1 MKKLVLITGIILMV
15 CLFTSVYASPAAT
28 VETGAGIS
36 EEEKTEE
43 KGNENEVFVLKSE
56 NNRIVVYR
64 FGDETPYMTTDTFVS
79 TLPKGDIMLLEKGIE
94 VKGEENLRKSLEDF
108 CS

>member
-15 CLFTSVYASPAAT
+15 CLFTSVYAAPAAT
-28 VETGAGIS
+28 VGTQVSVTDEN
-36 EEEKTEE
+36 KD
-43 KGNENEVFVLKSE
+43 NENEVLVLKSE
-56 NNRIVVYR
+56 NNYIVVYK
-64 FGDETPYMTTDTFVS
+64 FGENTPYMTTDTLVS

-94 VKGEENLRKSLEDF
+94 VKGEENLKKSLEDF

>member
-15 CLFTSVYASPAAT
+15 CLFTSVYAAPAAT
-28 VETGAGIS
+28 VGTQVSVTDEN
-36 EEEKTEE
+36 KDN
-43 KGNENEVFVLKSE
+43 KNEVFVLKSE
-56 NNRIVVYR
+56 NNYIVVYK
-64 FGDETPYMTTDTFVS
+64 FGENTPYMTTDTLVS

-94 VKGEENLRKSLEDF
+94 VKGEENLKKSLEDF

>member
-15 CLFTSVYASPAAT
+15 CLFTSVYAAPAAT
-28 VETGAGIS
+28 VGTHVSVTDEN
-36 EEEKTEE
+36 

-56 NNRIVVYR
+56 NNYIVVYK
-64 FGDETPYMTTDTFVS
+64 FGENTPYMTTDTLVS

-94 VKGEENLRKSLEDF
+94 VKGEDNLKKSLEDF

>member
-28 VETGAGIS
+28 VGTETTA
-36 EEEKTEE
+36 TEE
-43 KGNENEVFVLKSE
+43 KRENDNDVFVMKSE

-64 FGDETPYMTTDTFVS
+64 YGEETPYLTTDTLVS

-94 VKGEENLRKSLEDF
+94 VKGEENLKKSLEDY

>member
-15 CLFTSVYASPAAT
+15 CLFVSVYAAPAAT
-28 VETGAGIS
+28 VGTQVSVTDEN
-36 EEEKTEE
+36 

-56 NNRIVVYR
+56 NNYIVVYK
-64 FGDETPYMTTDTFVS
+64 FGENTPYMTTDTLVS

-94 VKGEENLRKSLEDF
+94 VKGEENLKKSLEDF

>member
-15 CLFTSVYASPAAT
+15 CLFISVYAAPAAT
-28 VETGAGIS
+28 VGTQVSVTDEN
-36 EEEKTEE
+36 

-56 NNRIVVYR
+56 NNYIVVYK
-64 FGDETPYMTTDTFVS
+64 FGENTPYMTTDTLVS

-94 VKGEENLRKSLEDF
+94 VKGEENLKKSLEDF

>member
-15 CLFTSVYASPAAT
+15 CLFVSVYAAPAAT
-28 VETGAGIS
+28 VGTQVSVTDEN
-36 EEEKTEE
+36 

-56 NNRIVVYR
+56 NNYIVVYK
-64 FGDETPYMTTDTFVS
+64 FGENTPYMTTDTLVS

-94 VKGEENLRKSLEDF
+94 VKGEENLKKSLEDY

>member
-1 MKKLVLITGIILMV
+1 MPFYKR
-15 CLFTSVYASPAAT
+15 YAAPAAT
-28 VETGAGIS
+28 VGTQVSVTDEN
-36 EEEKTEE
+36 

-56 NNRIVVYR
+56 NNYIVVYK
-64 FGDETPYMTTDTFVS
+64 FGENTPYMTTDTLVS

-94 VKGEENLRKSLEDF
+94 VKGEENLKKSLEDF

>member
-15 CLFTSVYASPAAT
+15 CLFTSVYAAPAAT
-28 VETGAGIS
+28 VGTNATV
-36 EEEKTEE
+36 TEE
-43 KGNENEVFVLKSE
+43 NKGRENEVFVLKSE
-56 NNRIVVYR
+56 NNHIVVYK
-64 FGDETPYMTTDTFVS
+64 FGENTPYMTTDTLVN

-94 VKGEENLRKSLEDF
+94 VKGEDNLRKSLEDF

>member
-15 CLFTSVYASPAAT
+15 CLFTSVYATPAAT
-28 VETGAGIS
+28 VGTQVSVTDEN
-36 EEEKTEE
+36 
-43 KGNENEVFVLKSE
+43 KGHENEVFVLKSE
-56 NNRIVVYR
+56 NNYIVVYK
-64 FGDETPYMTTDTFVS
+64 FGENTPYMTTDTLVS

-94 VKGEENLRKSLEDF
+94 VKGEENLKKSLEDF

>member
-15 CLFTSVYASPAAT
+15 CLFTSVYATPAAT
-28 VETGAGIS
+28 VGTQVSVTDEN
-36 EEEKTEE
+36 

-56 NNRIVVYR
+56 NNYIVVYK
-64 FGDETPYMTTDTFVS
+64 FGENTPYMTTDTLVS

-94 VKGEENLRKSLEDF
+94 VKGEENLKKSLEDY

>member
-15 CLFTSVYASPAAT
+15 CLFTSVYATPAAT
-28 VETGAGIS
+28 VGTQVSVIDEN
-36 EEEKTEE
+36 

-56 NNRIVVYR
+56 NNYIVVYK
-64 FGDETPYMTTDTFVS
+64 FGENTPYMTTDTLVS

-94 VKGEENLRKSLEDF
+94 VKGEENLKKSLEDF

>member
-28 VETGAGIS
+28 VGTQTSVTQEN
-36 EEEKTEE
+36 
-43 KGNENEVFVLKSE
+43 KGGENEVFVLKSE

-64 FGDETPYMTTDTFVS
+64 FGENTPYMTTDTLVS

-94 VKGEENLRKSLEDF
+94 VKGEENLKKSLEDY

>member
-15 CLFTSVYASPAAT
+15 CLFTSVYASPSAT
-28 VETGAGIS
+28 VGTNATV
-36 EEEKTEE
+36 TEE
-43 KGNENEVFVLKSE
+43 SKGGENEVFVLKSE

-64 FGDETPYMTTDTFVS
+64 FGENTPYITTDTLVS

-94 VKGEENLRKSLEDF
+94 VNGEENLKKSLEDY

>member
-15 CLFTSVYASPAAT
+15 CLFTSVYAAPAAT
-28 VETGAGIS
+28 VGTQVSVTDEN
-36 EEEKTEE
+36 

-56 NNRIVVYR
+56 NNYIVVYK
-64 FGDETPYMTTDTFVS
+64 FGENTPYMTTDTLVS

-94 VKGEENLRKSLEDF
+94 VKGEENLKKLLEDF

>member
-15 CLFTSVYASPAAT
+15 CLFTSVYAAPAAT
-28 VETGAGIS
+28 VGTQVSVTDEN
-36 EEEKTEE
+36 KD
-43 KGNENEVFVLKSE
+43 NENEVFVLKSE
-56 NNRIVVYR
+56 NNYIVVYK
-64 FGDETPYMTTDTFVS
+64 FGENTPCMTTDTLVS

-94 VKGEENLRKSLEDF
+94 VKGEENLKKSLEDF

>member
-15 CLFTSVYASPAAT
+15 CLFVSVYAAPAAT
-28 VETGAGIS
+28 VGTQVSVTDEN
-36 EEEKTEE
+36 

-56 NNRIVVYR
+56 NNYIVVYK
-64 FGDETPYMTTDTFVS
+64 FGENTPYMTTDTLVR

-94 VKGEENLRKSLEDF
+94 VKGEENLKKSLEDF

>member
-15 CLFTSVYASPAAT
+15 CLFTSVYATPAAT
-28 VETGAGIS
+28 VGTNATV
-36 EEEKTEE
+36 TEE
-43 KGNENEVFVLKSE
+43 NKDSENEVFVLKSE
-56 NNRIVVYR
+56 NNHIVVYK
-64 FGDETPYMTTDTFVS
+64 FGENTPYMTTDTLVN

-94 VKGEENLRKSLEDF
+94 VKGEENLKKSLEDY

>member
-15 CLFTSVYASPAAT
+15 CLFTSVYASPTAT
-28 VETGAGIS
+28 VGTKA
-36 EEEKTEE
+36 KVTEE
-43 KGNENEVFVLKSE
+43 KRENDNDVFVMKSE

-64 FGDETPYMTTDTFVS
+64 YGEETPYLTTDTLVS

-94 VKGEENLRKSLEDF
+94 VKGEENLKKSLEDY

>member
-1 MKKLVLITGIILMV
+1 MKKLVLSTGIILMV
-15 CLFTSVYASPAAT
+15 CLFTSVYAAPAAT
-28 VETGAGIS
+28 VGTQVSVTDEN
-36 EEEKTEE
+36 

-56 NNRIVVYR
+56 NNYIVVYK
-64 FGDETPYMTTDTFVS
+64 FGENTPYMTTDTLVS

-94 VKGEENLRKSLEDF
+94 VKGEENLKKSLEDF

>member
-15 CLFTSVYASPAAT
+15 CLFTSVYATPAAT
-28 VETGAGIS
+28 VGTQVSVTDEN
-36 EEEKTEE
+36 

-56 NNRIVVYR
+56 NNYIVVYK
-64 FGDETPYMTTDTFVS
+64 FGENTPYMTTDTLVS

-94 VKGEENLRKSLEDF
+94 VKGEENLKKSLEDF

>member
-1 MKKLVLITGIILMV
+1 MKKLVLITGIILMT

-28 VETGAGIS
+28 SETNYN
-36 EEEKTEE
+36 T
-43 KGNENEVFVLKSE
+43 NTENESKINDNFIIKSE

-64 FGDETPYMTTDTFVS
+64 LGENTPFMTTDTLVS
-79 TLPKGDIMLLEKGIE
+79 TLPKGDIMLLEKGI
-94 VKGEENLRKSLEDF
+94 KTQGEENLKKLLEDY

>member
-15 CLFTSVYASPAAT
+15 CLFTSVYAAPAAT
-28 VETGAGIS
+28 VGTQVSVTDGN
-36 EEEKTEE
+36 

-56 NNRIVVYR
+56 NNYIVVYK
-64 FGDETPYMTTDTFVS
+64 FGENTPYMTTDTLVS

-94 VKGEENLRKSLEDF
+94 VKGEDNLKKSLEDY

>member
-15 CLFTSVYASPAAT
+15 CLFTSVYADPAAT
-28 VETGAGIS
+28 VGTQVSVTDEN
-36 EEEKTEE
+36 

-56 NNRIVVYR
+56 NNYIVVYK
-64 FGDETPYMTTDTFVS
+64 FGENTPYMTTDTLVS

-94 VKGEENLRKSLEDF
+94 VKGEENLKKSLEDF

>member
-36 EEEKTEE
+36 EEEKE
-43 KGNENEVFVLKSE
+43 NENEVFVLKSE

-64 FGDETPYMTTDTFVS
+64 FGEEKPYMTTDTLVS

>member
-15 CLFTSVYASPAAT
+15 CLFTSVYATPAAT
-28 VETGAGIS
+28 VGTQVSVTDEN
-36 EEEKTEE
+36 

-56 NNRIVVYR
+56 NNYIVVYK
-64 FGDETPYMTTDTFVS
+64 FGENTPYMTTDTLVS

-94 VKGEENLRKSLEDF
+94 VKGEDNLKKSLEDF

>member
-1 MKKLVLITGIILMV
+1 MKKLVLFTGIILMM
-15 CLFTSVYASPAAT
+15 CLFVSVYSAPAAT
-28 VETGAGIS
+28 VGTQVSVTDEN
-36 EEEKTEE
+36 

-56 NNRIVVYR
+56 NNHIVVYK
-64 FGDETPYMTTDTFVS
+64 FGENTPYMETDTLVS

-94 VKGEENLRKSLEDF
+94 VKGEENLKKSLEDF

>member
-15 CLFTSVYASPAAT
+15 CLFTSVYATPAAT
-28 VETGAGIS
+28 VGTDATATDVNKVS
-36 EEEKTEE
+36 
-43 KGNENEVFVLKSE
+43 ENEVFVLKSE
-56 NNRIVVYR
+56 NNHIVVYK
-64 FGDETPYMTTDTFVS
+64 FGENTPCMTTDTLVS

-94 VKGEENLRKSLEDF
+94 VKGEENLKKSLEDY

>member
-15 CLFTSVYASPAAT
+15 CLFTSVYATPAAT
-28 VETGAGIS
+28 VGTQVSVTDEN
-36 EEEKTEE
+36 

-56 NNRIVVYR
+56 NNYIVVYK
-64 FGDETPYMTTDTFVS
+64 FGENTPYMTTDTLVS

-94 VKGEENLRKSLEDF
+94 VKEEENLKKSLEDF

>member
-15 CLFTSVYASPAAT
+15 CLFTSVYAAPAAT
-28 VETGAGIS
+28 VGTQVSVTDENKDS
-36 EEEKTEE
+36 
-43 KGNENEVFVLKSE
+43 ENEVFVLKSE
-56 NNRIVVYR
+56 NNYIVVYK
-64 FGDETPYMTTDTFVS
+64 FGENTPYMTTDTLVS

-94 VKGEENLRKSLEDF
+94 VRGEENLKKSLEDF

>member
-28 VETGAGIS
+28 VGTDVTSA
-36 EEEKTEE
+36 EEN
-43 KGNENEVFVLKSE
+43 KGNEKEVFVLKSE

-64 FGDETPYMTTDTFVS
+64 FGENTPYMTTDTLVN

-94 VKGEENLRKSLEDF
+94 VKGEENLKKSLEDY

>member
-28 VETGAGIS
+28 VGTQTSATQEN
-36 EEEKTEE
+36 
-43 KGNENEVFVLKSE
+43 KGNENEDFLLKSE

-64 FGDETPYMTTDTFVS
+64 FGENTPYMTTDTLVN

-94 VKGEENLRKSLEDF
+94 VKGEENLKKSLEDY

>member
-28 VETGAGIS
+28 VGTHTSAIQEN
-36 EEEKTEE
+36 
-43 KGNENEVFVLKSE
+43 KGNEKEVFVLKSE

-64 FGDETPYMTTDTFVS
+64 FGENTPYLTTDTLVS

-94 VKGEENLRKSLEDF
+94 VKGEENLKKSLEDY

>member
-28 VETGAGIS
+28 VGTNVTAS
-36 EEEKTEE
+36 EEN
-43 KGNENEVFVLKSE
+43 KGCENEVFVLKSE

-64 FGDETPYMTTDTFVS
+64 CGEKTPYMTTDTLVS
-79 TLPKGDIMLLEKGIE
+79 TLPKGDIMLLEKGLE
-94 VKGEENLRKSLEDF
+94 VKGEENLKKSLEDY

>member
-15 CLFTSVYASPAAT
+15 CLFTSVYAAPAAT
-28 VETGAGIS
+28 VGTQVSVTDEN
-36 EEEKTEE
+36 KDN
-43 KGNENEVFVLKSE
+43 KNEVFVLKSE
-56 NNRIVVYR
+56 NNYIVVYK
-64 FGDETPYMTTDTFVS
+64 FGENTPYMTTDTLVS

-94 VKGEENLRKSLEDF
+94 VKGEENLKKSLEDY